1 MQNVINEKPTSKLYG
16 RLKFTTQFVDYLDI
30 KEKNILNIG
39 CGYGWFELNAINRN
53 VKKIIGTEISEK
65 DLETANINIK
75 NKNVEFNVSSAI
87 DLPFNNDS
95 FDTVV
100 SWEVIEHIPKNTEK
114 QMFSEAYRVLKKDG
128 VFYLSTP
135 YDNFFAKI
143 FDPAWYFG
151 HRHYSLDR
159 LKKFAESNGF
169 IVDKYYKK
177 GGLWEVIA
185 MLDMYISK
193 WIFRRRMFFESFIL
207 KKVDEE
213 YSKPEGFFGIF
224 IKFRKV

>member
-1 MQNVINEKPTSKLYG
+1 MKNIISEKPTTKLYG
-16 RLKFTTQFVDYLDI
+16 RLKFTTQFVDDI
-30 KEKNILNIG
+30 DLIGKNVLNIG
-39 CGYGWFELNAINRN
+39 CGYGWFELNAVNRQ

-65 DLETANINIK
+65 DLETANNNIK

-100 SWEVIEHIPKNTEK
+100 SWEVIEHIPKNTEAK
-114 QMFSEAYRVLKKDG
+114 MFSEINRVLKKDG

-135 YDNFFAKI
+135 YDNFIAKI
-143 FDPAWYFG
+143 CDPAWYFG
-151 HRHYSLDR
+151 HRHYSLAK
-159 LKKFAESNGF
+159 LSKLAESQGLIIEKYSKKAGIWE
-169 IVDKYYKK
+169 IVAA
-177 GGLWEVIA
+177 LN
-185 MLDMYISK
+185 MYVSK

-207 KKVDEE
+207 TKVDKE
-213 YSKPEGFFGIF
+213 YAKPEGFFGIF